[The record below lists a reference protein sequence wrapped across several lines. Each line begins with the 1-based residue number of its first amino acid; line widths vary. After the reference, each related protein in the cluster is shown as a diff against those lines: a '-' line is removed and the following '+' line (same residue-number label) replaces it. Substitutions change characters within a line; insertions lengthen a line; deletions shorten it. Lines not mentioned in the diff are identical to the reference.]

1 MADLKPGDI
10 RDFWGYGP
18 CVILEVTDD
27 NYYVFNNFG
36 YRDLLSKTME
46 YKSVKLDKEH
56 REALY
61 DYYLTFE
68 KLGKAN
74 AELSDAQRKV
84 RTIDR
89 LLYDKGEAIAKKYGD
104 LSYEEFLERIKKYGK
119 EHFEKLESF
128 GYRYKIEEDKE
139 HHSLRLELS
148 LCRRVK
154 CLRQDPDYIKADYD
168 DSALIIETNQYHT
181 DMKKYSEMYCVELA
195 NTLST
200 NALLGKVH
208 KTKKLEMTVGPLSLL
223 HGIVIYT
230 PFIHYTDK
238 TAKAVADL
246 FKTK

>member
-1 MADLKPGDI
+1 MVDLKPGDI
-10 RDFWGYGP
+10 REFWGYGP
-18 CVILEVTDD
+18 CVVLDVTPD
-27 NYYVFNNFG
+27 NYYVFNNYG
-36 YRDLLSKTME
+36 YKDVLSKNME

-56 REALY
+56 RESLY
-61 DYYLTFE
+61 DYYLTYDR
-68 KLGKAN
+68 LVKAN
-74 AELSDAQRKV
+74 AELSDAQLKV
-84 RTIDR
+84 RRVER
-89 LLYDKGEAIAKKYGD
+89 LLYDKGEVIAKKYGD
-104 LSYEEFLERIKKYGK
+104 LPFDDFIEKVKKYGK

-139 HHSLRLELS
+139 HHSLMLELS

-200 NALLGKVH
+200 NALLGKVY

-223 HGIVIYT
+223 HVIIIHT

-238 TAKAVADL
+238 IAKSVADL

>member
-74 AELSDAQRKV
+74 AELSDAQRRV
-84 RTIDR
+84 RIIDR
-89 LLYDKGEAIAKKYGD
+89 VLYDKGEAIAQKYGD
-104 LSYEEFLERIKKYGK
+104 LSYEDFIKRVQKYGSDY
-119 EHFEKLESF
+119 FDKLHSF
-128 GYRYKIEEDKE
+128 GYAYDIEEDKE
-139 HHSLRLELS
+139 HHSLKIRMNL
-148 LCRRVK
+148 
-154 CLRQDPDYIKADYD
+154 LRQVKVLRKNPDYIVADYD
-168 DSALIIETNQYHT
+168 DTAIVRETSQYHT

-195 NTLST
+195 NTIST
-200 NALLGKVH
+200 TAMMGKVN
-208 KTKKLEMTVGPLSLL
+208 KVKKLDMSVGPLYLI
-223 HGIVIYT
+223 HEMTIYT

-246 FKTK
+246 FRTK